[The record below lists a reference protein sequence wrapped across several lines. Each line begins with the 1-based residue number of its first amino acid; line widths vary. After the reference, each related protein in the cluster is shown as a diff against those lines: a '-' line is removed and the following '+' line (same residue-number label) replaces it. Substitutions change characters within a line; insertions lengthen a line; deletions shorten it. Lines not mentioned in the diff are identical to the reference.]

1 MAENEKKADKSKA
14 KKTSFWTGVKREW
27 RKIIWIPREEVFK
40 KTGLVIAISLAMG
53 VIITVVDSG
62 AQYLVEWLM
71 SI

>member
-1 MAENEKKADKSKA
+1 MADNEKKAA
-14 KKTSFWTGVKREW
+14 KGKEKKVSFWTGVKREW
-27 RKIIWIPREEVFK
+27 NKIIWTPRDEVAK

-53 VIITVVDSG
+53 VVITVVDSG

>member
-14 KKTSFWTGVKREW
+14 KNNSFWKGVKREW
-27 RKIIWIPREEVFK
+27 NKIIWVPRDEVFK
-40 KTGLVIAISLAMG
+40 KTGLVIAISLALG